1 MLRILILWILGF
13 LAIPVAYSQTFLND
27 KAEMTAYVGHVLHQ
41 DYDQVRM
48 VYRDNNTKDTDSTFP
63 QDKAISVDEQEV
75 VLSSKQVKLLNQL
88 LINTA
93 SYSNQLSGLT
103 HRDIE
108 FIYSKNGSVILKIL
122 VSSITRDI
130 SVIGTKVVLRN
141 RISNNLEQYIIQLFH
156 QHKLTTNREQI
167 FTEF

>member
-1 MLRILILWILGF
+1 M
-13 LAIPVAYSQTFLND
+13 
-27 KAEMTAYVGHVLHQ
+27 
-41 DYDQVRM
+41 
-48 VYRDNNTKDTDSTFP
+48 
-63 QDKAISVDEQEV
+63 
-75 VLSSKQVKLLNQL
+75 VLSAKQVKLLNQL

-130 SVIGTKVVLRN
+130 SVIGTKEVLRN
-141 RISNNLEQYIIQLFH
+141 RISDNLEQYIIQLFH
-156 QHKLTTNREQI
+156 QHKLATNGEQI